1 MFGKKILLLTCFV
14 CFSTLFSKASL
25 FNLVSIF
32 VSARLI
38 TFYSHLTGVKHRFVL
53 KNVTVLMVLLK
64 LWHYYV
70 MIGRW
75 KMQLLIFDNIQ
86 IRTVQCVNSVFSL
99 LGLSLDYCLFK
110 CLTERY
116 IYTKFEGYRLVA
128 LNQHKN

>member
-1 MFGKKILLLTCFV
+1 
-14 CFSTLFSKASL
+14 
-25 FNLVSIF
+25 
-32 VSARLI
+32 
-38 TFYSHLTGVKHRFVL
+38 
-53 KNVTVLMVLLK
+53 MVLLK

-86 IRTVQCVNSVFSL
+86 IRTVQCVNFVFSL